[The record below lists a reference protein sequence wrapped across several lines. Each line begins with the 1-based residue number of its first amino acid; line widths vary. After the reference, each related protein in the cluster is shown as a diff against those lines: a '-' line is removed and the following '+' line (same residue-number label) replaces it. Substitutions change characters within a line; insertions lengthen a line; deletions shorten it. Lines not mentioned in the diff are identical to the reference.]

1 MFLLDGKRLTPGVA
15 FTHGDI
21 QYPANW
27 LTFASPEEREAI
39 GIVEIAESVRPNDE
53 FYWVTD
59 NNDGTYTSTPKL
71 LDDRAE
77 VDENGDPVYV
87 RVYDIAT
94 NSMVNTEEQMVT
106 KGLKSSWIQRVKETA
121 NSLLKNTDW
130 MVIRKAERGVAI
142 PTAIATKRAAI
153 VDECDRLETAIAACA
168 NVEALIAVVMDQRW
182 PREEI

>member
-15 FTHGDI
+15 FTHGNI

-27 LTFASPEEREAI
+27 LTFASPEEREAL

-87 RVYDIAT
+87 KIYDPVT
-94 NSMVNTEEQMVT
+94 KTMVDTEEQMVT
-106 KGLKSSWIQRVKETA
+106 KGLKTQWIQRVKETA

-130 MVIRKAERGVAI
+130 MVIRKAERDIAI
-142 PTAIATKRAAI
+142 PSATATYRAAI
-153 VDECDRLETAIAACA
+153 IAEAARLETAIASVTT
-168 NVEALIAVVMDQRW
+168 VENLITTVQSQNW
-182 PREEI
+182 PQK